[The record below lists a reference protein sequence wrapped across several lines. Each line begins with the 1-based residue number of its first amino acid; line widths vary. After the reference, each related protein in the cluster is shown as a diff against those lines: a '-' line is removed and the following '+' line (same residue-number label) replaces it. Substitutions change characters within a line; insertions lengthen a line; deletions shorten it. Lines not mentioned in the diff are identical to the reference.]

1 MRTLR
6 ISSAR
11 LVRPAVTVAVL
22 GALAACGGG
31 GSTGIPEPVNAISTA
46 NCTQASLQAAVASL
60 TGDLKTSI
68 TSVALSPA
76 GATVNGAAVSS
87 TNPALPEHCVVTGTI
102 DEHTGEPGNT
112 VYGNK
117 IRLRMPTAWNGRFY
131 FMGGGGNNGSVADAV
146 GTFRNMPGHS
156 ALARGYAVV
165 AQDSGHN
172 GSSPSFALDQ
182 KAYVNF
188 AHQSVHDA
196 KRVSNTLLE
205 KYFGRGPQRSY
216 FVGCSNGG
224 REAMVTAQR
233 YDDFDG
239 VVAGAPALNMFDQW
253 TADVWSLRA
262 VAELAGTAPGVA
274 ATSTSQAFSDAQLS
288 FIAKHFTDKCDAL
301 DGVADGLVQ
310 RFGQCKATTADY
322 QQLQCSTQGGS
333 SSNASCLSPAQTSAL
348 AKIYGGPVNSAGVS
362 LATGSNPGGIEANWR
377 GGLLG
382 SGVGGLGSWY
392 QSVIPNLP
400 YMGYGFLGYP
410 GAAAN
415 PRAVSS
421 YPTGPVYAAG
431 FNFDRDPALL
441 EPGRLMFHGDNL
453 DTNRAGPNFER
464 FVRRGAKM
472 IIYSGTADA
481 SVKAPSVAEFADKLQ
496 TSYGQ
501 ERAESFARTF
511 FVPGMG
517 HCGGGPATDVFDV
530 LTPLVDWVEKGEAPQ
545 RIVAQATAGNNLD
558 PNRTGVSRPLCVYPR
573 YARYNG
579 SGDVANAAS
588 YSCVAD

>member
-224 REAMVTAQR
+224 REAMVTA
-233 YDDFDG
+233 
-239 VVAGAPALNMFDQW
+239 
-253 TADVWSLRA
+253 
-262 VAELAGTAPGVA
+262 
-274 ATSTSQAFSDAQLS
+274 
-288 FIAKHFTDKCDAL
+288 
-301 DGVADGLVQ
+301 
-310 RFGQCKATTADY
+310 
-322 QQLQCSTQGGS
+322 
-333 SSNASCLSPAQTSAL
+333 
-348 AKIYGGPVNSAGVS
+348 
-362 LATGSNPGGIEANWR
+362 
-377 GGLLG
+377 
-382 SGVGGLGSWY
+382 
-392 QSVIPNLP
+392 
-400 YMGYGFLGYP
+400 
-410 GAAAN
+410 
-415 PRAVSS
+415 
-421 YPTGPVYAAG
+421 
-431 FNFDRDPALL
+431 
-441 EPGRLMFHGDNL
+441 
-453 DTNRAGPNFER
+453 
-464 FVRRGAKM
+464 
-472 IIYSGTADA
+472 
-481 SVKAPSVAEFADKLQ
+481 
-496 TSYGQ
+496 
-501 ERAESFARTF
+501 
-511 FVPGMG
+511 
-517 HCGGGPATDVFDV
+517 
-530 LTPLVDWVEKGEAPQ
+530 
-545 RIVAQATAGNNLD
+545 
-558 PNRTGVSRPLCVYPR
+558 
-573 YARYNG
+573 
-579 SGDVANAAS
+579 
-588 YSCVAD
+588 